1 MQINFLKFLKVPRVG
16 ALFASVGR
24 LFHSF
29 TPRYEKHLRLFT
41 EDFLVS

>member
-1 MQINFLKFLKVPRVG
+1 MQINLLKMPRVG
-16 ALFASVGR
+16 ALFASAGR

-29 TPRYEKHLRLFT
+29 TPRYEKHLFPFT